1 MPAKRGRDVDWVMI
15 RYRDVLTIVAL
26 VVLIGGGLGG
36 GYFYWRHST
45 NPQVKAERALTKAQH
60 LIESLEGPD
69 ASEAVRQSLVQARAT
84 LEQAR
89 AEYTAQRYPKAFA
102 LANDLVNTL
111 KDLQNTNPSS
121 QRLAVLVSQEGTV
134 EVKKA
139 NQHLFSSAKENAL
152 LEDGDIVK
160 TSRSS
165 YAKIKYPNGQYQ
177 TISPDSLVVI
187 QALSV
192 TAQGGSRVE
201 VALKQGRVETVTS
214 EAMTP
219 ADESV
224 IKAGNTQIR
233 PGGGARVGVS
243 QTEGG
248 ETTTSVFTGSTQ
260 VESGG
265 HTERV
270 EAGATGVSV
279 ITAASGGFLG
289 TTSLVAPPSVV
300 SPRDQQVLRV
310 DDPAHTP
317 ISFEWRAGG
326 TPEVVFQ
333 LSAKP
338 LFSSLLTTEQTLK
351 GERITVDG
359 LPAGS
364 YYWRVRSTGA
374 EDKTYWSPTNR
385 FRIIQVFQRP
395 RVQRDLR
402 LEVEAT
408 PIGDGVI
415 LKGRTDPGVSVA
427 INELEVPVSA
437 DGTFSKIEL
446 FGDKGSQPVQV
457 RAFDEEGNEK
467 IWRKVF
473 QSAAY

>member
-1 MPAKRGRDVDWVMI
+1 MAAKRGRDVDWVMI
-15 RYRDVLTIVAL
+15 RYRDVLTILAL
-26 VVLIGGGLGG
+26 VVVLGGGLGG
-36 GYFYWRHST
+36 GFFYWRHST
-45 NPQVKAERALTKAQH
+45 NPQVKAERAIAKAQQ
-60 LIESLEGPD
+60 LIEALDSPQ
-69 ASEAVRQSLVQARAT
+69 ASEAVRQNLVQARAS

-89 AEYTAQRYPKAFA
+89 SEYSAQRYPRAYA

-111 KDLQNTNPSS
+111 RDLKTVSPGAE
-121 QRLAVLVSQEGTV
+121 RLAVLLSQEGTV

-139 NQHLFSSAKENAL
+139 NQHLFSSAKENML

-165 YAKIKYPNGQYQ
+165 YAKIKYPNGQFQ

-192 TAQGGSRVE
+192 TAAGGSRVE
-201 VALKQGRVETVTS
+201 VALKQGRVETITS
-214 EAMTP
+214 AEMRP
-219 ADESV
+219 SDESV
-224 IKAGNTQIR
+224 IAAGNTVIR
-233 PGGGARVGVS
+233 PTADSRVGVS
-243 QTEGG
+243 QQEGG
-248 ETTTSVFTGSTQ
+248 DTQTSVFQGASQ

-265 HTERV
+265 QVQRV
-270 EAGATGVSV
+270 EAGATGMAV
-279 ITAASGGFLG
+279 ITSSTGGFLS
-289 TTSLVAPPSVV
+289 TSTLVAPPSVI

-310 DDPAHTP
+310 DNPTATP
-317 ISFEWRAGG
+317 ILFEWRTGMS
-326 TPEVVFQ
+326 PDVVFQ

-338 LFSSLLTTEQTLK
+338 LFSSLLTSEQTLK
-351 GERITVDG
+351 GERVTVDG

-364 YYWRVRSTGA
+364 YYWRVRSTGPD
-374 EDKTYWSPTNR
+374 DKTYWSPTNR
-385 FRIIQVFQRP
+385 FRIIQVLQRP

-415 LKGRTDPGVSVA
+415 LKGRTDPGVSVSV
-427 INELEVPVSA
+427 NDLELPVGA
-437 DGTFSKIEL
+437 DGSFSKIEL
-446 FGDKGSQPVQV
+446 FSDRGSQPVQV